1 MASSAAG
8 NITQIYAG
16 AARKGVREPGVCR
29 LRGYRHVSGFFSAQR
44 RNGGKCRWEFSLA
57 ENSRG
62 IGVADMAAAIAAGRE
77 HRANERMAYHVLD
90 SMHSIVDASETGRHS
105 EMRSAMSRPRAATA
119 RPADGKSRILG
130 G

>member
-1 MASSAAG
+1 M
-8 NITQIYAG
+8 
-16 AARKGVREPGVCR
+16 P
-29 LRGYRHVSGFFSAQR
+29 L
-44 RNGGKCRWEFSLA
+44 EFSHA

-90 SMHSIVDASETGRHS
+90 LMHSMVDASEPAVYS
-105 EMRSAMSRPRAATA
+105 EMRKAMSRPRAATA
-119 RPADGKSRILG
+119 KPADGKSRILG